1 MGYGMVEAE
10 QECVKAKA
18 AYGIVAVAILR
29 VAADGMA
36 DVGRMY
42 ANLVLATG
50 LQLEFHK

>member
-1 MGYGMVEAE
+1 MGYGMVETE
-10 QECVKAKA
+10 QESVKAEA
-18 AYGIVAVAILR
+18 AYGVVAVAILG
-29 VAADGMA
+29 VAADRMA